1 MEMEI
6 VVDRAELEV
15 RIAEVADNLRSLL
28 ERAAA
33 VSGAADD
40 QLLTDQIEEQ
50 QTLFERLVKERDDYD
65 QASLTLE

>member
-1 MEMEI
+1 MET

-33 VSGAADD
+33 VNGAADD
-40 QLLTDQIEEQ
+40 QLLTDQIDEQ

-65 QASLTLE
+65 QASLPLE

>member
-1 MEMEI
+1 
-6 VVDRAELEV
+6 VDRAELEV

>member
-1 MEMEI
+1 MEI
-6 VVDRAELEV
+6 VLDRAELEV

-65 QASLTLE
+65 QASLPLE